1 MKALAQAYIDK
12 LDQIKKDIQDSDL
25 LAKYLEEE
33 EEELFKEFQLKFEP
47 IIDDL
52 HKEVAQ
58 NHPLQL
64 HTFEEALLDEQF
76 EGLFLP
82 RILGYAVMRG
92 QVNEDFKYARPQS
105 HFKNILLTI
114 CNSANFESIKT
125 RIGQTIQVGFA
136 LSSNIW
142 ITNLLAQISNKRVV
156 AFLESLRSHK
166 FRDIRD
172 RRTALTKYEK
182 QFANY
187 NYLSA
192 EMPKN
197 VSELSIFADGLKN
210 FFVYRSKSKANNSS
224 LIPHIKEFLGND
236 ALKNEAKL
244 HELVLVLM
252 MYMSE
257 DEGMNSLLR
266 TRFEEH
272 RSTEAGQE
280 HIFNFINQVQTDP
293 SMQYSSEQDLSF
305 AKVADLTKDDEIS
318 RYFNLMNDV
327 HGKGYIHD
335 EVIEQIKN
343 YYDQHLGL
351 STQNKCVRNVIR
363 NYIANFI
370 ANLEE
375 TEYSAL
381 FDLQKTMVT
390 YISIFSN
397 EQFNQDVKSSCMT
410 YVKKLIKFYP
420 DKRGRDYQ
428 DIKKFVST
436 AFVDLGFLNE
446 KEVVELFKTRRKKKT
461 A

>member
-1 MKALAQAYIDK
+1 MEALAQSYIDR
-12 LDQIKKDIQDSDL
+12 LEQIKKDIQDSEL
-25 LAKYLEEE
+25 LSNYLEEE

-47 IIDDL
+47 IIDEL

-64 HTFEEALLDEQF
+64 HNFEEALLNDQF

-92 QVNEDFKYARPQS
+92 QVNDNFKYVRPQS
-105 HFKNILLTI
+105 HFKNTLLTI

-142 ITNLLAQISNKRVV
+142 ITNLLAQLNNKKVV
-156 AFLESLRSHK
+156 TFLESLRSNK

-172 RRTALTKYEK
+172 RKTALTKYEK

-192 EMPKN
+192 EMPTN
-197 VSELSIFADGLKN
+197 VSELSMFSEGLKS
-210 FFVYRSKSKANNSS
+210 FFVYRSKSDANNSS
-224 LIPHIKEFLGND
+224 LVPHIKEFLGND
-236 ALKNEAKL
+236 DLKEESKL
-244 HELVLVLM
+244 QELVLVLM

-257 DEGMNSLLR
+257 DEGMNLLLR
-266 TRFEEH
+266 TRFEQY
-272 RSTEAGQE
+272 RATQAGQE
-280 HIFNFINQVQTDP
+280 HIFEFINEIQTDP
-293 SMQYSSEQDLSF
+293 SMQYSADQDLSF
-305 AKVADLTKDDEIS
+305 AKVADLSKDDEIS
-318 RYFNLMNDV
+318 RYFNLMKEV
-327 HGKGYIHD
+327 HGKGYVHD
-335 EVIEQIKN
+335 DVIEQIKN

-363 NYIANFI
+363 NYFAEFI
-370 ANLEE
+370 GNLEE

-397 EQFNQDVKSSCMT
+397 EQFNQDVKGSCMT
-410 YVKKLIKFYP
+410 YIKKLIKFYP

-428 DIKKFVST
+428 DIKKFVKT
-436 AFVDLGFLNE
+436 AFVDLGFLSE
-446 KEVVELFKTRRKKKT
+446 KEVIELFKTRRKKKT